1 MISLKDN
8 FSYIREKGPVLV
20 AVSGGSDSMALL
32 FLANAWAKSD
42 NREIHA
48 VTVDHGLRPE
58 AAAEAAFVAMV
69 CDGLGVVHTTLAWDG
84 IKPSA
89 GISEA
94 ARNARYDLIEEFAG
108 DIGVRVILSGHTRDD
123 QAETVMMR
131 LGRNDASNSGSGRG
145 HSGMCKRTLLA
156 GGTMLMRPLLKLSRK
171 QLRSYLNDI
180 SQSWIEDPSNHDES
194 YERVRVRA
202 KLDANLNFK
211 DQLIN
216 YAEIMGRMREIV
228 ARDAAILLNEC
239 CTCERGHLFQL
250 DTRQI
255 MAAPAL
261 VGSLAIKTVIAAAG
275 GAPYMISDLKLAQVI
290 DLIAGGYRDC
300 ITQER
305 ITLGNCIIEVCE
317 ANLQIFREARN
328 LNSTIV
334 EEGRT
339 IIWDG
344 RVHVTNDSEK
354 AVRIEPVTS
363 NFMAKCNEDENCELN
378 RVRKALLISSPL
390 ITTSSGVASAVFF
403 DRSKLPAQIDIRY
416 GSLALENFC
425 PEWEFCL
432 LDWLKSIDLDI
443 AKNMQNSSTISRMNK
458 L

>member
-32 FLANAWAKSD
+32 FLANAWAKCD

-69 CDGLGVVHTTLAWDG
+69 CDGLGIVHTTLAWDG

-94 ARNARYDLIEEFAG
+94 ARNARYDLIEEFAS
-108 DIGVRVILSGHTRDD
+108 DIGVRIILSGHTRDD
-123 QAETVMMR
+123 QAETLMMR
-131 LGRNDASNSGSGRG
+131 LSRRDATNSGSGRG

-156 GGTMLMRPLLKLSRK
+156 GGTMLMRPLLNLSRK

-202 KLDANLNFK
+202 KLDTNLEYK
-211 DQLIN
+211 EQLIN
-216 YAEIMGRMREIV
+216 YAEIMGRMREVV
-228 ARDAAILLNEC
+228 AHDAANLLKEC
-239 CTCERGHLFQL
+239 CICERGHLFRL
-250 DTRQI
+250 DIAQI
-255 MAAPAL
+255 MAAPAF
-261 VGSLAIKTVIAAAG
+261 VGSLAIKTVVAAAG
-275 GAPYMISDLKLAQVI
+275 GAPYMIADQKLAQI
-290 DLIAGGYRDC
+290 IALIAGECR
-300 ITQER
+300 ER
-305 ITLGNCIIEVCE
+305 ITLGNCIIEVCD

-328 LNSTIV
+328 LNSTSV
-334 EEGRT
+334 EEGQS
-339 IIWDG
+339 ILWDG
-344 RVHVTNDSEK
+344 RVHVTNDSDK
-354 AVRIEPVTS
+354 ALRIEPMTS
-363 NFMAKCNEDENCELN
+363 NFIQKCIEDENCTLN
-378 RVRKALLISSPL
+378 QVRRALLKSSPL
-390 ITTSSGVASAVFF
+390 ITTSLGVASAVFF

-416 GSLALENFC
+416 GSRALENFC
-425 PEWEFCL
+425 PQWDFCL

-443 AKNMQNSSTISRMNK
+443 AENVQNLPTISPMNK
-458 L
+458 M